1 MAASRRAGLL
11 YHWGRDFRVQR
22 VEIDPPSELPR
33 AARPRLSPVCHGSA
47 TIIHVSRRV
56 SLPVT
61 DPSAQRPRST
71 IDAVRARLG
80 GRARTDLQAG
90 RVVCFLDTGATGVV
104 LYGQG
109 DEVHVFSNA
118 GWVRRT
124 TTDAL
129 IHVDEPGAELR
140 TVANDVRVFAA
151 LEEGH
156 RVRFQDLSGVAQG
169 TLIEKCRYG
178 AVVRRD
184 DATIMGVGFRRIWP
198 LPNPTDTPS

>member
-1 MAASRRAGLL
+1 M
-11 YHWGRDFRVQR
+11 
-22 VEIDPPSELPR
+22 
-33 AARPRLSPVCHGSA
+33 
-47 TIIHVSRRV
+47 SRRV
-56 SLPVT
+56 SLPVNN
-61 DPSAQRPRST
+61 PSAKRPRST
-71 IDAVRARLG
+71 IEAVRARLG

-104 LYGQG
+104 LFGHG

-129 IHVDEPGAELR
+129 TQVDEPAADLHE
-140 TVANDVRVFAA
+140 VANDVRVFAA

-156 RVRFQDLSGVAQG
+156 RVRFQDLAGIAQG

-178 AVVRRD
+178 ALVVRED
-184 DATIMGVGFRRIWP
+184 GAVVAVGFRKLWP
-198 LPNPTDTPS
+198 AAGPAWSRGGEA

>member
-1 MAASRRAGLL
+1 MN
-11 YHWGRDFRVQR
+11 
-22 VEIDPPSELPR
+22 
-33 AARPRLSPVCHGSA
+33 
-47 TIIHVSRRV
+47 
-56 SLPVT
+56 
-61 DPSAQRPRST
+61 DPSAKRPRST
-71 IDAVRARLG
+71 LEAVRARLG

-104 LYGQG
+104 LFGHG

-124 TTDAL
+124 TKDAL
-129 IHVDEPGAELR
+129 THVAEPAADLHA
-140 TVANDVRVFAA
+140 VANDVRVFAA

-169 TLIEKCRYG
+169 TLIEKCLYG

-184 DATIMGVGFRRIWP
+184 DETVMGVGFRRIWP
-198 LPNPTDTPS
+198 LPKPTDTPS

>member
-1 MAASRRAGLL
+1 M
-11 YHWGRDFRVQR
+11 
-22 VEIDPPSELPR
+22 
-33 AARPRLSPVCHGSA
+33 
-47 TIIHVSRRV
+47 SRRV
-56 SLPVT
+56 SLPVN
-61 DPSAQRPRST
+61 DSSAQRPRST
-71 IDAVRARLG
+71 LEAVRARLG

-124 TTDAL
+124 TADAL
-129 IHVDEPGAELR
+129 IRVDEPAPELCV
-140 TVANDVRVFAA
+140 VANDVRVFAA

-184 DATIMGVGFRRIWP
+184 DETVMGVGFRRIWP
-198 LPNPTDTPS
+198 LPNPSDTPS